1 MKDHY
6 LVLKNGVLE
15 GEEDDEEDSFFGD
28 SGGSFARRRRE
39 LLRSCDNGGCGA

>member
-1 MKDHY
+1 MEDHY